1 MIHAMLCAAA
11 GAGLLCPAVDA
22 AAQEKAAVAKV
33 SITAAAELKG
43 YPVLIPM
50 EGIRLP
56 RGVPE
61 LRAADGTRS
70 PAQAVRLDGRDFV
83 AALVDLPGAGKR
95 SEFEVVFKERA
106 TPGPAAVA
114 VRPGDGALSVVA
126 GESVIARH
134 NSTHPFKPYLWPVF
148 SPSGVEVTRSYPMR
162 DVPGEDQDHVH
173 HRGLWFTH
181 GDVNG
186 VDFWG
191 EGESKGRTVQRSVS
205 VSGGPVCAVIRTAND
220 WVAPD
225 GRKICEDE
233 RTQVFWRTP
242 AGNVIDYRIALKAT
256 GGPVRLGDTK
266 EGTFAIRVPKWMT
279 VKNGTGHI
287 LNSAGDRD
295 GAAWGKRAAWVIY
308 RGRSPAGTA
317 GVAIAEDPQ
326 NFRFPTYWHARDYG
340 LFAANPFGIR
350 DFSGDRTR
358 DGSLEIPAGGSLTL
372 AYRVLVFDGEPEAAG
387 AEAFAAQAA
396 LRRPCVVTLP

>member
-1 MIHAMLCAAA
+1 MRGLLLGAAA
-11 GAGLLCPAVDA
+11 MAALLAGVCSRLEAGG
-22 AAQEKAAVAKV
+22 ETVARV
-33 SITAAAELKG
+33 SISAAAELKG
-43 YPVLIPM
+43 YPVLIPLTPAP
-50 EGIRLP
+50 IP
-56 RGVPE
+56 RGTPA
-61 LRAADGTRS
+61 LRS
-70 PAQAVRLDGRDFV
+70 PDGRRTDGQLVRIEGRDFV
-83 AALVDLPGAGKR
+83 AALVDLPGSGAR
-95 SEFEVVFKERA
+95 AVYEVSFDASPVRGASRLE
-106 TPGPAAVA
+106 
-114 VRPGDGALSVVA
+114 VRPEDEALAVYAGDSLM
-126 GESVIARH
+126 ARH

-148 SPSGVEVTRSYPMR
+148 SPGGVDVTRSYPMR

-191 EGESKGRTVQRSVS
+191 EGEPKGRTVQRSVS
-205 VSGGPVCAVIRTAND
+205 VSSGPVCAVIRTVND

-233 RTQVFWRTP
+233 RTQVFWKTP
-242 AGNVIDYRIALKAT
+242 AGNVIDYRITLKAT
-256 GGPVRLGDTK
+256 EGALRLGDTK

-308 RGRSPAGTA
+308 WGPSAAGST
-317 GVAIAEDPQ
+317 GVAMAEDPQ

-340 LFAANPFGIR
+340 LFAANPFGVR
-350 DFSGDRTR
+350 DFTGDKDR
-358 DGSLEIPAGGSLTL
+358 DGSIEIPAGGSLTL
-372 AYRVLVFDGEPEAAG
+372 AYRVLVFDGDPEKAG
-387 AEAFAAQAA
+387 VPAFAAQAA
-396 LRRPCVVTLP
+396 LRRPFVVTLP